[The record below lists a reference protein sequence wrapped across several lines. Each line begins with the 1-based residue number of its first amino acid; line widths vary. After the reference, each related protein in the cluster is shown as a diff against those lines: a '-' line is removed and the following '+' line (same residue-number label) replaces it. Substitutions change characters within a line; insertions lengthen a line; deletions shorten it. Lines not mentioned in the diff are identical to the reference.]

1 MSKITIQNLTARQ
14 GEKING
20 YINVAN
26 TNIKLPVTL
35 ICGKSEGD
43 TVLITAGVHCAE
55 YVGIETA
62 IELSREINP
71 KNISGNIIIIPLI
84 NRSGFEHRTMSI
96 VYEDGKNLNRVIPG
110 HAEGS
115 VSERIAYFMEKELF
129 SKVDYYIDLHCGD
142 GYEELTPYVYCQGIA
157 NEEVLSKSRQMAM
170 AINSEYIVVSQSGS
184 GGAYN
189 YAGSIG
195 LPGIL
200 IERGC
205 MGKWSSEEVEE
216 YKIDVRNVLK
226 ELKVLSGEKVN
237 RNNNT
242 KVITNTIY
250 EDSVYTGCWYANYK
264 VGDIVS
270 RGDELGT
277 VRDYFGNILHS
288 CIAKVD
294 GVVLYQ
300 VGSLSVLKD
309 GPMITYGEI

>member
-1 MSKITIQNLTARQ
+1 MKYIDLDNFSKLREGKQQ
-14 GEKING
+14 G
-20 YINVAN
+20 YINVRG
-26 TNIKLPVTL
+26 TNIELPITI
-35 ICGKSEGD
+35 ICGKNEGK
-43 TVLITAGVHCAE
+43 TVLITGGVHCAE

-62 IELSREINP
+62 IELCKEINP
-71 KNISGNIIIIPLI
+71 EHISGNIIIVPII
-84 NRSGFEHRTMSI
+84 NLSGFENRTMSL
-96 VYEDGKNLNRVIPG
+96 VYEDGKNLNRVFPG
-110 HAEGS
+110 NEEGS

-129 SKVDYYIDLHCGD
+129 EISDYYIDLHCGD
-142 GYEELTPYVYCQGIA
+142 GYEELTPYVYCQGA
-157 NEEVLSKSRQMAM
+157 SSEEVAYKSKQMAM
-170 AINSEYIVVSQSGS
+170 AINPEYIVVSPSNS
-184 GGAYN
+184 SGAYN

-205 MGKWSSEEVEE
+205 MGKWSNDEVEE

-226 ELKVLSGEKVN
+226 ELKVLSGEKVS

-250 EDSVYTGCWYANYK
+250 ENSMYTGCWYANYK

-270 RGDELGT
+270 KGDELGT
-277 VRDYFGNILHS
+277 VKDYFGNVLHT

-300 VGSLSVLKD
+300 VGSLSVLKG

>member
-96 VYEDGKNLNRVIPG
+96 VYEDGKNLNRVFPG
-110 HAEGS
+110 NAEGS

-129 SKVDYYIDLHCGD
+129 SKIDYYID
-142 GYEELTPYVYCQGIA
+142 
-157 NEEVLSKSRQMAM
+157 
-170 AINSEYIVVSQSGS
+170 
-184 GGAYN
+184 
-189 YAGSIG
+189 
-195 LPGIL
+195 
-200 IERGC
+200 
-205 MGKWSSEEVEE
+205 
-216 YKIDVRNVLK
+216 
-226 ELKVLSGEKVN
+226 
-237 RNNNT
+237 
-242 KVITNTIY
+242 
-250 EDSVYTGCWYANYK
+250 
-264 VGDIVS
+264 
-270 RGDELGT
+270 
-277 VRDYFGNILHS
+277 
-288 CIAKVD
+288 
-294 GVVLYQ
+294 
-300 VGSLSVLKD
+300 
-309 GPMITYGEI
+309 